1 MPTDKEK
8 NACPKAD
15 RILLDV
21 SSENL
26 GKNRNFKPSEEPLKV
41 VEFILRAIT
50 IINNRGIMILEYLSI
65 PFCTPPIMMA
75 PVRNINPVCQSRAL

>member
-1 MPTDKEK
+1 MPTDNEK

-41 VEFILRAIT
+41 VEFILR
-50 IINNRGIMILEYLSI
+50 GYHDYK
-65 PFCTPPIMMA
+65 
-75 PVRNINPVCQSRAL
+75 